1 MSFSPSP
8 TTADRGPLPAVAEVR
23 RALLHIRDREAM
35 LTEACRIAVE
45 VAGVRMAWVGL
56 LDAATRSV
64 DVAGW
69 SGAVGTYLD
78 EVQIEPDDPVLGAGP
93 TGRCM
98 RDGVMVVSE
107 DIAADEA
114 MAPWRERALAH
125 GFATSAALPLRAGET
140 TLGALCVYADRP
152 HALGP
157 ELLRALTALADDIAV
172 TLDRLALLEQL
183 EQAREALS
191 HELAGEQERTRELRR
206 LHDERERFLSGISH
220 ELRTPLTAIHGF
232 TETLLEHQRSLDADH
247 RDRLLARIA
256 ANVHRL
262 EELIDD
268 LLDLDRFRRGTVT
281 VTRRPERLLRL
292 VHAVLEGLTVPDRA
306 LHVQGTEVELPVDA
320 ARIER
325 IVDALVAN
333 AVQHTPAGTTIWV
346 DVRPTDDGALLVV
359 EDDGPGVPV
368 QLREAVVQPFARGA
382 DPVARGVGIGLSLAA
397 QSAALHGGEMRL
409 TERPGGGARIE
420 VTLRR

>member
-1 MSFSPSP
+1 MPLTPSA
-8 TTADRGPLPAVAEVR
+8 TTADRGPLAALAEVR
-23 RALLHIRDREAM
+23 RALLHISDPEVM
-35 LTEACRIAVE
+35 LTEACHIAVE

-56 LDAATRSV
+56 LDEATRTV
-64 DVAGW
+64 RVAGRA
-69 SGAVGTYLD
+69 GAVGTYLD
-78 EVQIEPDDPVLGAGP
+78 EIGIEPDDPVLGAGP
-93 TGRCM
+93 TGRCV
-98 RDGVMVVSE
+98 RDGVTVVSE
-107 DIAADEA
+107 DIAADPA
-114 MAPWRERALAH
+114 MAPWRERALVH
-125 GFATSAALPLRAGET
+125 GFASSAALPIRVDGT

-152 HALGP
+152 HDLDR
-157 ELLRALTALADDIAV
+157 ELLQALTALADDIAV
-172 TLDRLALLEQL
+172 TLDRLALLDQL

-191 HELAGEQERTRELRR
+191 HELAGEQELTRELRR
-206 LHDERERFLSGISH
+206 LHEERETFLSGISH

-232 TETLLEHQRSLDADH
+232 TETLLEHQRRLDPDH
-247 RDRLLARIA
+247 RERLLARID
-256 ANVHRL
+256 ANTHRL
-262 EELIDD
+262 DELIDD

-281 VTRRPERLLRL
+281 ITRRPERLLRL
-292 VHAVLEGLTVPDRA
+292 VHAVLERLPVPDRT

-397 QSAALHGGEMRL
+397 QSAALHGGQMRL
-409 TERPGGGARIE
+409 TERAGGGARIE
-420 VTLRR
+420 VTLVR